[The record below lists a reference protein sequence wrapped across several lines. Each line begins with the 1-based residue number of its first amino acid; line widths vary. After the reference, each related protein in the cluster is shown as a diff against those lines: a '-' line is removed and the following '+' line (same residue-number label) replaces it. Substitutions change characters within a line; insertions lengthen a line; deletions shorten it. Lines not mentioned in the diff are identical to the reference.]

1 MKYLNR
7 ELSWIKFN
15 KRVLEEA
22 QNENNPILERLNFL
36 SISGSNLDEFLM
48 VRLAAVKGQIDA
60 GVSQL
65 SMDGLTPE
73 QVFEKVITKTKNL
86 MQEQQNCW
94 LNLKNELE
102 KKNILFLKRE
112 EISRTDFKWLE
123 HYFLK
128 EVYPILTPLAID
140 PAHPFPFINNLAL
153 TLIMK
158 FKIQNKKEF
167 NCLIPIPDSTNR
179 FIFLPGKGLRILHIK
194 DLIIC
199 FLDKILPKYK
209 LISYGTFRVIRDSDI
224 EFNDESE
231 DLVSSFENQLKQ
243 RRIGK
248 VIFLELQKY
257 ISDDLKKMI
266 YKELEIS
273 EKEAQ
278 LVPGILEIS
287 SLEQIAKVNIREM
300 RWKTFQPRYPE
311 RLKETNNNC
320 FSAIKKKEFV
330 VHHPYESFDVVIQF
344 LRQAAKDPNVIVI
357 KQTLYRTVSENS
369 QIALALIE
377 AAEKGKSVTAIVEL
391 KARFDEATNIKYSKD
406 LEKAGVHVVHT
417 FSNIKT
423 HAKLSLIVR
432 KEKLGLKV
440 YTHIGTGN
448 YHPDNAKI
456 YADLSLFSN
465 DKIIANDVQKMFN
478 IITGNAKIDSFE
490 DIFISPKNLKN
501 ALIDFINQEIK
512 NKKKKKPAGIWLK
525 CNSLVDK
532 DLIDNL
538 YKASKN
544 GVKVELII
552 RGVCCLKP
560 SVKGLSE
567 NIKVRSIVGRFLE
580 HSRIFCFG
588 NGSRLPSRKAKVFI
602 SSADLMPRN
611 FDRRFEVMVPIKN
624 KTVHRQILDQIMVA
638 YLNDKKQCWIM
649 TEEGKYFRQIG
660 KNSKSA
666 HEYFMANPSLSG
678 RGSALKI
685 NKPQKIRL
693 KNKN

>member
-22 QNENNPILERLNFL
+22 QNENNPLLERLNFL

-73 QVFEKVITKTKNL
+73 QVFQKVITKTKNL
-86 MQEQQNCW
+86 MQEQQNSW

-102 KKNILFLKRE
+102 KKKILFLKIE
-112 EISRTDFKWLE
+112 EISQTDFKWLE
-123 HYFLK
+123 QYFLK

-158 FKIQNKKEF
+158 FEVQKKKEF
-167 NCLIPIPDSTNR
+167 NCLIPIPDATNR
-179 FIFLPGKGLRILHIK
+179 FIFLPGKGLRIFHIK

-278 LVPGILEIS
+278 LIPGILEIS
-287 SLEQIAKVNIREM
+287 SLEQIARENIREM

-320 FSAIKKKEFV
+320 FLAIKKKEFV

-369 QIALALIE
+369 EIALALIE

-406 LEKAGVHVVHT
+406 LEKAGVHVVYT

-478 IITGNAKIDSFE
+478 IITGNAKIDNFE

-512 NKKKKKPAGIWLK
+512 NKKKK
-525 CNSLVDK
+525 SL
-532 DLIDNL
+532 L
-538 YKASKN
+538 
-544 GVKVELII
+544 EF
-552 RGVCCLKP
+552 
-560 SVKGLSE
+560 GL
-567 NIKVRSIVGRFLE
+567 NV
-580 HSRIFCFG
+580 
-588 NGSRLPSRKAKVFI
+588 
-602 SSADLMPRN
+602 
-611 FDRRFEVMVPIKN
+611 
-624 KTVHRQILDQIMVA
+624 IL
-638 YLNDKKQCWIM
+638 
-649 TEEGKYFRQIG
+649 
-660 KNSKSA
+660 
-666 HEYFMANPSLSG
+666 
-678 RGSALKI
+678 
-685 NKPQKIRL
+685 
-693 KNKN
+693 